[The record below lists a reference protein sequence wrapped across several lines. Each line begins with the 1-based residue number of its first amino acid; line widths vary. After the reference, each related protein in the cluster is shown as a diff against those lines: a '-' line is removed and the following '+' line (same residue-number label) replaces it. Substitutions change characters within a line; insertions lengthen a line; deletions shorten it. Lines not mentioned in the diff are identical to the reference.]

1 MRPNRESTQ
10 SCGCA
15 YFVTTQAIE
24 QKPLFRDERWA
35 QMIVATLTHYGEQ
48 HFTLHAFVVMPDHVH
63 FLITP
68 SETVEN
74 AAQLIKGGFSFLA
87 ERELGW
93 NVEVWEPGF
102 KCHPIRDE
110 ADWKRHLEYIRL
122 SPVEGRLSKDSTL
135 YPYIG
140 FPQVEFPQRSNPAG
154 FGDRPAG
161 IGERNVHSEVPAP
174 QSGIRGDWHED

>member
-1 MRPNRESTQ
+1 MRPNRESIR
-10 SCGCA
+10 SCEFA

-24 QKPLFRDERWA
+24 HKPLFRHERWA
-35 QMIVATLTHYGEQ
+35 QMIVATLTHYGER

-68 SETVEN
+68 FDTVEN
-74 AAQLIKGGFSFLA
+74 AVQLIKGGFSFLA

-102 KCHPIRDE
+102 TCRPIRDE

-122 SPVEGRLSKDSTL
+122 SPVNARLTEDSLL

-140 FPQVEFPQRSNPAG
+140 FPDVELPPRLRQAGLDDGNVRAETRTLQAEARTLQSN
-154 FGDRPAG
+154 
-161 IGERNVHSEVPAP
+161 
-174 QSGIRGDWHED
+174 IRED